1 MNNQTMYSK
10 SRRRFITQAGAT
22 GAILGLNSLVPAFAG
37 ETLGLGLRPEQ
48 ATGPIDLNITR
59 QPLDIGGRMGDTV
72 TISGSIPGPLVRLKE
87 GQDAVIRVTNQLDE
101 DTSIHWHG
109 LLLPYEM
116 DGVPGVSY
124 AGIKPGE
131 TFRYAFP
138 VKQSGTYWYHSHSGL
153 QEQQGHYGPLIIDP
167 IAPEPFAYDREYVV
181 MLSDWT
187 FENPMSV
194 LKKLKKQSDYY
205 NYQRRTV
212 PELFNDAE
220 ENGWGKTVRER
231 MVWARS
237 RMAPTD
243 IADVSAATY
252 TYLIN
257 GMAPDSNWTGLFRP
271 GERMRLRFING
282 AAMSYFDVR
291 IPGLKMTVVQADGQN
306 VQPVAVDEFRI
317 GVAETY
323 DVIVEPV
330 DEAAYTI
337 FAASMDRSGYARGTL
352 ASKAG
357 LEAAIP
363 PLGNPPVRT
372 MKDMGMGAMA
382 MPGMT
387 SAPKDGVP
395 AMNMKDGTMAMPGEM
410 PAKKQTM
417 DSMDMSRNRGT
428 GMSTASSPVKHGPD
442 RHGKGNTMV
451 AEFPSNR
458 LSEPGDGLENNGRR
472 VLVYTDLRSLSP
484 YPDQRTPEREVEL
497 HLTGVMDRY
506 MWSFDGKKFSEVDG
520 PVHFKYGE
528 RLRLVLV
535 NDTMMEHPIHL
546 HGMWM
551 ELENGAG
558 EYRPRKHTLN
568 VKPGERLTAL
578 ISADAPGNW
587 AFHCHLLYHL
597 DMGMFRVVSVTN
609 DAVSS
614 ENRNG

>member
-37 ETLGLGLRPEQ
+37 ETLGLSPEQ

-243 IADVSAATY
+243 IADISGATY
-252 TYLIN
+252 TYLMN

-271 GERMRLRFING
+271 GERIRLRFING
-282 AAMSYFDVR
+282 ATMSYFDVR

-337 FAASMDRSGYARGTL
+337 FAASMDRSGFARGTL

-458 LSEPGDGLENNGRR
+458 LSEPGNGLENNGRR

-484 YPDQRTPEREVEL
+484 YPDQRPPEREVEL

-587 AFHCHLLYHL
+587 AFHCHLLYHM